1 MEILI
6 VLGSLA
12 ALATAVWVPWALL
25 LEGGAAL
32 AAFGLLI
39 GVPTGLAYH
48 LKLRACLLE
57 RAALPARWW
66 LAPVRLHARL
76 DTHARRRVLP
86 WFYAGGLG
94 FLITTLG
101 LVLALLSLPGCFG
114 LVARH

>member
-6 VLGSLA
+6 ALGSVA
-12 ALATAVWVPWALL
+12 ALAAAVWVPWALL

-32 AAFGLLI
+32 AAIGLLI

-57 RAALPARWW
+57 RDALSARWW
-66 LAPVRLHARL
+66 LEPVRLHDRL
-76 DTHARRRVLP
+76 DVHARRRVLP

-94 FLITTLG
+94 FLITALG
-101 LVLALLSLPGCFG
+101 LVLALLSLPGSFG
-114 LVARH
+114 LVPRS